1 MAPAPNTPHQ
11 VISFDLTLLLGPFVR
26 GNQLGCL
33 LYSPVDVI
41 FSEENTL
48 QPDLIFVSREREHI
62 ITNRGCE
69 GAPDIVVEILSPSTR
84 ARDLETKREIYA
96 RYGVGEYWIVDPVAR
111 TVRLL
116 ELAGNEFVT
125 RALLDESGEIT
136 SPLLPGLSIPVS
148 RIFAY
153 V

>member
-1 MAPAPNTPHQ
+1 M
-11 VISFDLTLLLGPFVR
+11 
-26 GNQLGCL
+26 
-33 LYSPVDVI
+33 
-41 FSEENTL
+41 
-48 QPDLIFVSREREHI
+48 
-62 ITNRGCE
+62 
-69 GAPDIVVEILSPSTR
+69 VEILSPSTR

-96 RYGVGEYWIVDPVAR
+96 RYGVGEYWIVDPIAR

-116 ELAGNEFVT
+116 ELAGNEFVA
-125 RALLDESGEIT
+125 RAFLDESGEIT